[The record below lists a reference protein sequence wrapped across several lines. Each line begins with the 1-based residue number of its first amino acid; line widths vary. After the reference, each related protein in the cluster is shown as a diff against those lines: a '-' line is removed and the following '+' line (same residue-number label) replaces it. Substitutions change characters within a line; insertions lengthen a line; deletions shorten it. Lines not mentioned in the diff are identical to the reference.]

1 MMRVN
6 VGSKDV
12 TSLFDKTP
20 AMGRKQLAQNALD
33 AGINSFEYKLQA
45 QGARNLNSRSAQTFL
60 QLADRQDTLG
70 NLFATLATLDNTT
83 FNKIDQYDTQG
94 NKQGDGK
101 ISIGELYA
109 FSNADV
115 PGNGVITVDDFKAVN
130 PDYAGNVSISKE
142 KLRQLAYEGEPSGT
156 GYSLGSLGSLYSP
169 LSSSGDNGSSFTERL
184 LGFLGFG
191 SGSLGGARGQ
201 GAPYGGSRLGGWSYG
216 ASYGGRVAGY
226 PGYGS
231 GMGMGIGSY
240 GYPSTQGLPGGFG
253 SMGYANPSSNGWA
266 GSLLGQQQGYGG
278 SMGGYGY

>member
-20 AMGRKQLAQNALD
+20 LMGRKQLAQTAID
-33 AGINSFEYKLQA
+33 AGVNSFEYKLQA
-45 QGARNLNSRSAQTFL
+45 QGAANLNNRAAQSLL
-60 QLADRQDTLG
+60 QLADRQETLG

-83 FNKIDQYDTQG
+83 FNKIDQYNAQG
-94 NKQGDGK
+94 AKQADGK
-101 ISIGELYA
+101 ISLGELYA
-109 FSNADV
+109 FSNAST
-115 PGNGVITVDDFKAVN
+115 PGDGIITGTDFTAVN
-130 PDYAGNVSISKE
+130 PNYVANVSISNE
-142 KLRQLAYEGEPSGT
+142 KLRQLAYAGEPSGS
-156 GYSLGSLGSLYSP
+156 GISLGSLGGLYSP
-169 LSSSGDNGSSFTERL
+169 LSSSGGTGSSITERL
-184 LGFLGFG
+184 LGLLG
-191 SGSLGGARGQ
+191 LGGAQGQ
-201 GAPYGGSRLGGWSYG
+201 GAPYGGSRLGGWTSG
-216 ASYGGRVAGY
+216 SSYGGRVAGY
-226 PGYGS
+226 PGLGS